1 MISFCYF
8 EINVNQNDFTK
19 LIFVISDNSY
29 LQNKKKEREKNSCF
43 SRGYLRNNS

>member
-8 EINVNQNDFTK
+8 EINVNQNDFRK

-29 LQNKKKEREKNSCF
+29 LQNKKKEREKNTF
-43 SRGYLRNNS
+43 LFFERLFEE